1 MTVTEKH
8 HSKWLIL
15 YLENHG
21 YLNNFSQKKFWMDYC
36 ESEEKVTYVGSNF
49 YRWNHNSNE
58 FIPERKKKNI
68 FQIFPADLNNVMF
81 RLESDGAYM
90 IEYYDGIK
98 KKLRPQFIRKIS
110 LDDLPFIEVKIFTW
124 IRIRDLDFKKSVR
137 ACQNGKIVMFFTISI
152 NCFLAY

>member
-1 MTVTEKH
+1 MKPQF
-8 HSKWLIL
+8 KWI
-15 YLENHG
+15 Y
-21 YLNNFSQKKFWMDYC
+21 SRK
-36 ESEEKVTYVGSNF
+36 
-49 YRWNHNSNE
+49 
-58 FIPERKKKNI
+58 KKKNI

-152 NCFLAY
+152 NFFLAY